1 MGVGYRV
8 EKAPDNSDHGVGLL
22 FVEFERRE
30 CLVKG
35 DDLGGLR
42 FCVCFKTG
50 SYYDTLAVLNY
61 IRLSLNWKR
70 SSCT

>member
-35 DDLGGLR
+35 DDFVFVLRQGLMI
-42 FCVCFKTG
+42 
-50 SYYDTLAVLNY
+50 L
-61 IRLSLNWKR
+61 
-70 SSCT
+70 